1 LEQLKKMEVKAMSWC
16 NEKLDYII
24 EKEQIEMNIKK
35 ARFYTLPQAGTQAVP
50 TF

>member
-1 LEQLKKMEVKAMSWC
+1 MSWC

-35 ARFYTLPQAGTQAVP
+35 GTY
-50 TF
+50 FEF